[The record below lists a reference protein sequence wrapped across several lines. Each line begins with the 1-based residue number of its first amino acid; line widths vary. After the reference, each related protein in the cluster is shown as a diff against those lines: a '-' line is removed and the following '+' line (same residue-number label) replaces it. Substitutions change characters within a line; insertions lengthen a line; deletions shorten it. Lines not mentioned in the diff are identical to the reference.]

1 MLKTQNNKKTNK
13 NLSKNLVCRL
23 KPEKPRL
30 RINSEDIDTGPPNA
44 NQTVNIQKSSITTNS
59 NRTINTT
66 TDNKNANKNPTQFSN
81 TKDIVTIAVAATE
94 TANNAKSLASYCQYD
109 SVDLESIDIDTAPAT
124 NPFSTTASTDRNP
137 AKILDECDLKYD
149 TTAITSI

>member
-1 MLKTQNNKKTNK
+1 M
-13 NLSKNLVCRL
+13 VCRL

-44 NQTVNIQKSSITTNS
+44 NQTINIQKSSITTTTNS
-59 NRTINTT
+59 NRANNTT
-66 TDNKNANKNPTQFSN
+66 TQFSN
-81 TKDIVTIAVAATE
+81 TKDIVTVAVAATE

>member
-44 NQTVNIQKSSITTNS
+44 NQTVNIQKSSITT
-59 NRTINTT
+59 
-66 TDNKNANKNPTQFSN
+66 TDNKNANKNPTQFSD
-81 TKDIVTIAVAATE
+81 TKDIVTVAVAATE